1 LVLFYDKDTFTLRN
15 CKSYNLISDSKK
27 LLSRALKGFIKLY
40 FTKNDISTEYLDP
53 LLKFL
58 NVCSPLNIFSTNY
71 DVCIE
76 LLCKSRRNKKKYVTG
91 FNPTW
96 NPQVFEESETD
107 IRLYKLH
114 GSVTWYKTD
123 SGEYASSDLL
133 IKGTNFELIT

>member
-1 LVLFYDKDTFTLRN
+1 
-15 CKSYNLISDSKK
+15 
-27 LLSRALKGFIKLY
+27 
-40 FTKNDISTEYLDP
+40 
-53 LLKFL
+53 
-58 NVCSPLNIFSTNY
+58 LNIFSTNY